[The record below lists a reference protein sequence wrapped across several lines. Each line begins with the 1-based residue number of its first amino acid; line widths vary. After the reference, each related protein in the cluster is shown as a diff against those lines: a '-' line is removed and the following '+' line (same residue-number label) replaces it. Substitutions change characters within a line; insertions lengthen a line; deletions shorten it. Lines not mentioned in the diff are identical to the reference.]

1 MFTKASPLMTREN
14 DAVSS
19 VDVLANANS
28 TLLCEDALH
37 GVSKGRA
44 GIPNNG
50 LSASSINKARLVVWL
65 VH

>member
-1 MFTKASPLMTREN
+1 MLTKASPLMTREN
-14 DAVSS
+14 YAVFS
-19 VDVLANANS
+19 VDVFANANS

-37 GVSKGRA
+37 GVRKGRA

-50 LSASSINKARLVVWL
+50 LSASSANKSRLVVCL